1 MFLPAKY
8 KLQGNRSTMNKRKLL
23 LMSLLFFLSSHSSV
37 LPEDKSYTQ
46 KVLISALSLFIISES
61 EQACLGIF
69 TPFPADAIVS

>member
-1 MFLPAKY
+1 
-8 KLQGNRSTMNKRKLL
+8 
-23 LMSLLFFLSSHSSV
+23 MSLLFFLSSHSSV